1 MNSLE
6 PTTLAL
12 RELSKAQ
19 KQYAAAREQE
29 SGLRELAKNYREDI
43 AKAATLGD
51 DETLADLA
59 RGLATTNNRIDRWLE
74 RADSINENY
83 FAAKT
88 ALVAAVGDL

>member
-12 RELSKAQ
+12 RELAKAQ
-19 KQYAAAREQE
+19 KQYVAAREQE
-29 SGLRELAKNYREDI
+29 TGLRELAKNYREDI
-43 AKAATLGD
+43 AKAATQGD
-51 DETLADLA
+51 DETLASLA
-59 RGLATTNNRIDRWLE
+59 RALAVINNRIDRWLE

-88 ALVAAVGDL
+88 TLVAAVGDL